1 MCGTT
6 ARQGGI
12 ENKILLTKNKIM
24 EKNYHSKNYTQKA
37 FNNARQLRKKENTTE
52 AEKLLWYYIKNRQVN
67 NYRFRRQVAIGN
79 YIVDFLC
86 SEKKLIIELD
96 GGQHNE
102 DKNIA
107 YDNERT
113 KYLNNLG
120 YKVIRFWDNDV
131 FKNMKD
137 VLENIYEELENEK

>member
-1 MCGTT
+1 
-6 ARQGGI
+6 
-12 ENKILLTKNKIM
+12 M
-24 EKNYHSKNYTQKA
+24 EKSKHHHSKNYTKNA
-37 FNNARQLRKKENTTE
+37 FNNAKQLRNNKNTTE
-52 AEKLLWYYIKNRQVN
+52 AEKLLQYYIKSKQIN
-67 NYRFRRQVAIGN
+67 NYKFRRQVAVGN

-102 DKNIA
+102 NKNIV

-120 YKVIRFWDNDV
+120 YKVVRFWDNDI

-137 VLENIYEELENEK
+137 VLESIYKELNDNG

>member
-1 MCGTT
+1 M
-6 ARQGGI
+6 
-12 ENKILLTKNKIM
+12 
-24 EKNYHSKNYTQKA
+24 
-37 FNNARQLRKKENTTE
+37 
-52 AEKLLWYYIKNRQVN
+52 WYYIKSKQIN
-67 NYRFRRQVAIGN
+67 NYKFRRQVAVGN

-102 DKNIA
+102 NKNIV
-107 YDNERT
+107 YDSERT

-120 YKVIRFWDNDV
+120 YKVVRFWDNDI

-137 VLENIYEELENEK
+137 VLESIYKELNDNG

>member
-1 MCGTT
+1 MQAIT
-6 ARQGGI
+6 
-12 ENKILLTKNKIM
+12 
-24 EKNYHSKNYTQKA
+24 HSKNYTQKA

-86 SEKKLIIELD
+86 PEKKLIIELD

-137 VLENIYEELENEK
+137 VLENIYGELENER

>member
-1 MCGTT
+1 
-6 ARQGGI
+6 
-12 ENKILLTKNKIM
+12 M
-24 EKNYHSKNYTQKA
+24 EKNYHSKNYTEKS
-37 FNNARQLRKKENTTE
+37 FKNARQLRKKENTTE
-52 AEKLLWYYIKNRQVN
+52 AEKLLWYYIKNRQLG
-67 NYRFRRQVAIGN
+67 NYRFRRQVPIGN

-86 SEKKLIIELD
+86 PEKKLIIELD

>member
-1 MCGTT
+1 M
-6 ARQGGI
+6 
-12 ENKILLTKNKIM
+12 
-24 EKNYHSKNYTQKA
+24 
-37 FNNARQLRKKENTTE
+37 
-52 AEKLLWYYIKNRQVN
+52 WYYIKNRQVN

-79 YIVDFLC
+79 YVVDFLC
-86 SEKKLIIELD
+86 PEKKLIIELD

-113 KYLNNLG
+113 KYLNNFG

-137 VLENIYEELENEK
+137 VLEKIYEELENEK